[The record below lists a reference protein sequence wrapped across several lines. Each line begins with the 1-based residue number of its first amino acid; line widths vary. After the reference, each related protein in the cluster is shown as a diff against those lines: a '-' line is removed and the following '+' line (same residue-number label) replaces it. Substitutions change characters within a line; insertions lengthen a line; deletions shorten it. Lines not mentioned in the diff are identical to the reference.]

1 MSMSIPLLKLFSL
14 IIFFAIKKNGLN
26 ILSTFSTDSEI
37 GIEFSPKDDLIEIFW
52 LLFFSE
58 IIVTRLLIA
67 PKIALVP

>member
-26 ILSTFSTDSEI
+26 ILSTFSIDSEI